1 MAFAVFAVLR
11 RFLSGDWMLLSAAS
25 LLLGVSLVMLYSVS
39 SSFGSTTIFLR
50 QSMFVGVGLLILFT
64 FPFFDYRHIARFST
78 PLYFSMMGALLL
90 VLFFGATIRGTSG
103 WIQFGGFQ
111 VQPVEFSKIVLA
123 LFLASFISKKR
134 TELGD
139 FVRLFTSF
147 VLTAGLIVL
156 VLRQPDLGSALVLSG
171 MWMGMVII
179 AGMRKSHLAL
189 LAGSCIAAVLIGWL
203 FLAPYQK
210 DRILNVV
217 NPEIDPRGSG
227 YNVLQS
233 LVAIG
238 SGGITGKGVGHG
250 SQSQSNFLPERHTDF
265 IYAVTVEELGLV
277 GGILTLFLYAI
288 LLWRTARIASLSS
301 DNFGYLLALGIGCM
315 FLIQITVNIG
325 MNIGL
330 LPVTGIPLPFISYGG
345 SSLLS
350 CCIGIVLLENIFLK
364 RKDATPLYEW

>member
-1 MAFAVFAVLR
+1 MWR
-11 RFLSGDWMLLSAAS
+11 RFLSGDWILLSATA

-39 SSFGSTTIFLR
+39 SSFGSSAIFVRQTIF
-50 QSMFVGVGLLILFT
+50 VGLGLLALFS

-78 PLYFSMMGALLL
+78 PIYFVMIGVLLV

-103 WIQFGGFQ
+103 WIQVGGFQ
-111 VQPVEFSKIVLA
+111 VQPVEFTKIVLA

-139 FVRLFTSF
+139 FVRLLTSF
-147 VLTAGLIVL
+147 VLTAILIIL
-156 VLRQPDLGSALVLSG
+156 VLRQPDLGSALVLAG
-171 MWMGMVII
+171 MWMGMVVI
-179 AGMRKSHLAL
+179 AGMRKSHMTL
-189 LAGSCIAAVLIGWL
+189 LFGTCIAVAFVGWL

-217 NPEIDPRGSG
+217 HPENDPKGSG
-227 YNVLQS
+227 YNVIQS

-277 GGILTLFLYAI
+277 GGVLTLFLYAV
-288 LLWRTARIASLSS
+288 LLWRATRIASLSN

-315 FLIQITVNIG
+315 FLIQIVVNIG
-325 MNIGL
+325 MNVGL
-330 LPVTGIPLPFISYGG
+330 LPVTGIPLPFVSYGG

-350 CCIGIVLLENIFLK
+350 CCIGVALLENIFLQ
-364 RKDATPLYEW
+364 RRDDMALYEWR

>member
-1 MAFAVFAVLR
+1 MFR
-11 RFLSGDWMLLSAAS
+11 RFLLGDWMLLSTRGLLFGIS
-25 LLLGVSLVMLYSVS
+25 LIILYGVSL
-39 SSFGSTTIFLR
+39 SFGGSTIFVR
-50 QSMFVGVGLLILFT
+50 QAVFVGLGFVIMMT
-64 FPFFDYRHIARFST
+64 FPFFDYRHISRFST
-78 PLYFSMMGALLL
+78 PIYFSMIGMLLL
-90 VLFFGATIRGTSG
+90 VLFLGTTIRGTSG

-111 VQPVEFSKIVLA
+111 IQPVEFSKIVLA
-123 LFLASFISKKR
+123 LFLASFISRKR

-139 FVRLFTSF
+139 FVRLLTSF
-147 VLTAGLIVL
+147 VLTAVLIFL
-156 VLRQPDLGSALVLSG
+156 VLRQPDLGSALVLAG
-171 MWMGMVII
+171 MWLGMVVI

-189 LAGSCIAAVLIGWL
+189 LAGACVVTVLMSWI

-217 NPEIDPRGSG
+217 HPEIDPRGSG

-233 LVAIG
+233 LVSIG

-277 GGILTLFLYAI
+277 GGVLVLFLYAV
-288 LLWRTARIASLSS
+288 LLWRVARIAVLAN

-315 FLIQITVNIG
+315 LLIQITVNVG
-325 MNIGL
+325 MNIGI

-350 CCIGIVLLENIFLK
+350 CCLSIALLENIFLQ
-364 RKDATPLYEW
+364 RKSSTPLYEWR

>member
-1 MAFAVFAVLR
+1 MPRSIFVFR
-11 RFLSGDWMLLSAAS
+11 RFLSGDWILLSVTS

-39 SSFGSTTIFLR
+39 SSFGSNAIFVR
-50 QSMFVGVGLLILFT
+50 QAIFVGCGLILMLS
-64 FPFFDYRHIARFST
+64 FPFFDYRHISRFST
-78 PLYFSMMGALLL
+78 PIYFAMIGALIV

-103 WIQFGGFQ
+103 WIQLGGFQ

-123 LFLASFISKKR
+123 LFLASFISQKR

-139 FVRLFTSF
+139 FVRLLTSF
-147 VLTAGLIVL
+147 VLTAALILL
-156 VLRQPDLGSALVLSG
+156 VLRQPDLGSALVLAG
-171 MWMGMVII
+171 MWLGMVVI

-189 LAGSCIAAVLIGWL
+189 LAGACMATVLMSWI

-210 DRILNVV
+210 DRILNVIH
-217 NPEIDPRGSG
+217 PEVDPQGSG

-277 GGILTLFLYAI
+277 GGVLTLFLYAI
-288 LLWRTARIASLSS
+288 LLWRIARIALLSS
-301 DNFGYLLALGIGCM
+301 DNFGYLLAIGIGCM
-315 FLIQITVNIG
+315 LLIQITVNIG
-325 MNIGL
+325 MNAGL
-330 LPVTGIPLPFISYGG
+330 LPVTGIPLPFVSYGG

-350 CCIGIVLLENIFLK
+350 CCIGIALLENIFLQ
-364 RKDATPLYEW
+364 RKSATPLYEWR